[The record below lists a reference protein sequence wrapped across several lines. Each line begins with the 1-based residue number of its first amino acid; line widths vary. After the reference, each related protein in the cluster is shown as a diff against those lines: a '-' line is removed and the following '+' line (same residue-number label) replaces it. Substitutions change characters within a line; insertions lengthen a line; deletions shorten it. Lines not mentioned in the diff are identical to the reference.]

1 MFKNYIQKVTNQK
14 VRVMFQST
22 TNPMKYQKLVLG
34 NQIQKLMHT
43 ILSQIDA
50 GDIGRAMNA
59 GGG

>member
-1 MFKNYIQKVTNQK
+1 
-14 VRVMFQST
+14 
-22 TNPMKYQKLVLG
+22 MKYQKLVLG

-43 ILSQIDA
+43 LLSQIDA